1 MTRSLPRPVGTYF
14 SAATPTEIADC
25 FSEDAIVTDERRTRH
40 GRTEILKWRQEVGK
54 ISFRQEILS
63 SMQNGRQVKVT
74 CRVSGDFKGS
84 PVELD
89 YVFEVSGE
97 RISNLEIT

>member
-1 MTRSLPRPVGTYF
+1 MTNALPGPVRAYF
-14 SAATPTEIADC
+14 SAATPEETADC
-25 FSEDAIVTDERRTRH
+25 FTEDALVTDERRTHR
-40 GRTEILKWRQEVGK
+40 GRQEILEGRQEVGK

-63 SMQNGRQVKVT
+63 SELSGQRAMVT

-89 YVFEVSGE
+89 YAFLLSGE
-97 RISNLEIT
+97 RIARLEIT